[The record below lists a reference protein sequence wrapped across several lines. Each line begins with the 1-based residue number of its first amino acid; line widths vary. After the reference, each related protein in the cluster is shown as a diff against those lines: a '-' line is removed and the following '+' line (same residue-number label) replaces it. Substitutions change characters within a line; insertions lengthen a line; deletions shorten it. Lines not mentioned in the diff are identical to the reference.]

1 MIRKDFRND
10 LLKGLLFLFCIK
22 RTSSIVEFLRLLLL
36 LLFSFFF
43 NCFLAAHG
51 QL

>member
-36 LLFSFFF
+36 LLFSFF
-43 NCFLAAHG
+43 LTVS
-51 QL
+51 